1 MGLSLGLGLGISK
14 KDVVDT
20 EFTPASLPGIN
31 YWFKFNTNIAVSS
44 GTDDVTTWDAE
55 YGDERFTVD
64 SGKVLKNNG
73 DLNFDTNNGR
83 MTLNA
88 LWNPGS
94 FSFYFVGK
102 ITAGSVSNEEIFQSD
117 TSNFFRLNS
126 STEAR
131 VRIGDNTNNNITLP
145 GDAIGGEF
153 FVIGIEWDETTISIY
168 QDTDYANPTTADDSD
183 TFAGLEK
190 IGKRGNPWDGHI
202 REIVMVDDV
211 LSGSDRNKLMTHLI
225 SVRDQ

>member
-1 MGLSLGLGLGISK
+1 MLGLGNSITSG
-14 KDVVDT
+14 
-20 EFTPASLPGIN
+20 
-31 YWFKFNTNIAVSS
+31 AVSS
-44 GTDDVTTWDAE
+44 DWTVTNLSDLAHWFKYNEGLTLSSGDDLETWEDT
-55 YGDERFTVD
+55 YGDETLTTS
-64 SGKVLKNNG
+64 SGKVLRNDG

-83 MTLNA
+83 MDLSET
-88 LWNPGS
+88 WNPGT
-94 FSFYFVGK
+94 FSVYIVMK
-102 ITAGSVSNEEIFQSD
+102 ITVATVSNEEIMQSD
-117 TSNFFRLNS
+117 SSNFMRLNN
-126 STEAR
+126 STQAR
-131 VRIGDNTNNNITLP
+131 IRIGDTTNNNMNLP
-145 GDAIGGEF
+145 GDEITQNTW
-153 FVIGIEWDETTISIY
+153 FVFGVEWDGSTIRLY